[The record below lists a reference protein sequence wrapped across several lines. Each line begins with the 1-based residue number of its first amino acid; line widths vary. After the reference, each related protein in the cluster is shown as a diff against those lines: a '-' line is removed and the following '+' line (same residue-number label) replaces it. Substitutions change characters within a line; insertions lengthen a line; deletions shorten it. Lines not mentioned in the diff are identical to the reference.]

1 MSIPKYSKIIFC
13 SNTGIRKRMKLR
25 KLKNLDLI
33 MLGYFESDAFSTIRI
48 LEKERRYN
56 VFFVENLK
64 ILLMKC
70 G

>member
-1 MSIPKYSKIIFC
+1 
-13 SNTGIRKRMKLR
+13 MKLR

-33 MLGYFESDAFSTIRI
+33 MLGCFESDVFSTIRI